1 MQIYHSEGL
10 IMTQQE
16 FWNKKFSKEEFFY
29 GDYAN
34 EFLISNKNLLK
45 NAKSLLFLGEGE
57 GRNAIEFAKNDTSLL
72 VDAIDASDIGL
83 NKLKVQA
90 KKLNLNNIY
99 TTCLDLNNWVP
110 QKKYDGILSSYL
122 HMHEQD
128 RDLLFDKIEV
138 SLEKNAY
145 FMIEVFSKKQI
156 NYTSGGP
163 KDLSLLYEKDDF
175 LKRFNS
181 CEKIKIDEEI
191 IMLNEG
197 NGHKGEACV
206 IRVILK
212 KK

>member
-1 MQIYHSEGL
+1 
-10 IMTQQE
+10 MTQQE